1 MDLSSGAKIFRN
13 RCYLLLKL
21 LCLPIWNVSE
31 IKLTDG
37 MRKSIDSYWRAK
49 DELQRQYAIAGLM
62 HHIKIY
68 LIDLEEQ
75 ERKGVENGGS

>member
-1 MDLSSGAKIFRN
+1 MKS
-13 RCYLLLKL
+13 
-21 LCLPIWNVSE
+21 IWNVSE

-49 DELQRQYAIAGLM
+49 KDWEREYVMCGLM

-68 LIDLEEQ
+68 LIELEKQ
-75 ERKGVENGGS
+75 EKEGVKDGGN

>member
-1 MDLSSGAKIFRN
+1 MMKS
-13 RCYLLLKL
+13 
-21 LCLPIWNVSE
+21 IWNVSE

-49 DELQRQYAIAGLM
+49 DELQRQYAMAGLM

-75 ERKGVENGGS
+75 ERKGFENGGS

>member
-1 MDLSSGAKIFRN
+1 MKS
-13 RCYLLLKL
+13 
-21 LCLPIWNVSE
+21 IWNVSE

-49 DELQRQYAIAGLM
+49 DELQRQYAMAGLM
-62 HHIKIY
+62 HQIY
-68 LIDLEEQ
+68 LSDLEEQ